1 MHHAKICDTKPVP
14 RALLSVYDK
23 TGIVDFARSL
33 SDLGWELLSS
43 GGTAKVIA
51 DAGIPVIDVATVTGY
66 PAILG
71 HRVVTLHPSIHGALL
86 ADTDNAEHVADM
98 HTHNIEPIALA
109 AINLYPFSSN
119 PSIELIDVGG
129 PAMVRAAAKNY
140 AHVAVVTEPTQYDAI
155 IDAIRTSGSVSPA
168 MRQQLAAQAFATTAA
183 YDAQVAQWFATE
195 VIHDTTSSELPQR
208 ITLNLV
214 REQTLRY
221 GENPHQRGARYTV
234 EGTQDWWSSTRQ
246 LGGKEMSYLNVLDS
260 EAACR
265 LAWSFDEPCA
275 VVIKHANP
283 CGLAVAA
290 TIEDAYR
297 EAHACDPL
305 SAFGG
310 VVALNRQAT
319 VEMARDLSEVFTEVL
334 IAPSYE
340 EGAVEILSAK
350 KNLRILQSTA
360 PTPQDRHVR
369 QISGGFLVQD
379 IDPVHI
385 DTSAWQVVTTVQPT
399 ADQVRDCVAAWITCA
414 TVSSNAIVLVN
425 DGSAVGIGGG
435 QQNRIDAARLACERA
450 GNRARGSVAAS
461 DAFFPFSDG
470 PQMLINAGVAVIVQ
484 PGGSQRDDESIA
496 LANNSG
502 IAMIFT
508 GTRHFRH

>member
-1 MHHAKICDTKPVP
+1 MP
-14 RALLSVYDK
+14 RALLSVFDK
-23 TGIVDFARSL
+23 TGVVDFARAL
-33 SDLGWELLSS
+33 HDLGWELLSS

-51 DAGIPVIDVATVTGY
+51 DAGIPVVDVATVTGY

-155 IDAIRTSGSVSPA
+155 IHAIRTSGSVPPA
-168 MRQQLAAQAFATTAA
+168 LRQQLAAQAFATTAA
-183 YDAQVAQWFATE
+183 YDAQVAQWFTTAT
-195 VIHDTTSSELPQR
+195 DTTPSELPQR

-234 EGTQDWWSSTRQ
+234 DGEHSWWSTTKQ

-260 EAACR
+260 EAACK

-283 CGLAVAA
+283 CGLAVAT
-290 TIEDAYR
+290 TIEAAYR
-297 EAHACDPL
+297 NAHACDPL

-310 VVALNRQAT
+310 VVAINREAT
-319 VEMARDLSEVFTEVL
+319 VEMAHDLKEVFTEVL

-340 EGAVEILSAK
+340 AGAIEILSAK
-350 KNLRILQSTA
+350 KNLRILQVDMSSQST
-360 PTPQDRHVR
+360 RHLR

-379 IDPVHI
+379 TDPVHI
-385 DTSAWQVVTTVQPT
+385 DTSAWQVVTTAQPT
-399 ADQVRDCVAAWITCA
+399 ASQLRDSVTAWITCA
-414 TVSSNAIVLVN
+414 AVSSNAIVLVN
-425 DGSAVGIGGG
+425 DGSAVGVGGG

-450 GNRARGSVAAS
+450 GNRALGSVAAS
-461 DAFFPFSDG
+461 DAFFPFADG

>member
-1 MHHAKICDTKPVP
+1 MP
-14 RALLSVYDK
+14 RALLSVFDK
-23 TGIVDFARSL
+23 TGVVDFARAL
-33 SDLGWELLSS
+33 HDLGWELLSS

-51 DAGIPVIDVATVTGY
+51 DAGIPVVDVATVTGY

-155 IDAIRTSGSVSPA
+155 IHAIRTSGSVPPA
-168 MRQQLAAQAFATTAA
+168 LRQQLAAQAFATTAA
-183 YDAQVAQWFATE
+183 YDAQVAQWFTTAT
-195 VIHDTTSSELPQR
+195 DTTPSELPQR

-234 EGTQDWWSSTRQ
+234 DGEHSWWSTTKQ

-260 EAACR
+260 EAACK

-275 VVIKHANP
+275 LVIKHANP
-283 CGLAVAA
+283 CGLAVAT
-290 TIEDAYR
+290 TIEAAYR
-297 EAHACDPL
+297 NAHACDPL

-310 VVALNRQAT
+310 VVAINREAT
-319 VEMARDLSEVFTEVL
+319 VEMAHDLKEVFTEVL

-340 EGAVEILSAK
+340 AGAIEILSAK
-350 KNLRILQSTA
+350 KNLRILQVDMSSQST
-360 PTPQDRHVR
+360 RHLR

-379 IDPVHI
+379 TDPVHI
-385 DTSAWQVVTTVQPT
+385 DTSAWQVVTTAQPT
-399 ADQVRDCVAAWITCA
+399 ASQLRDSVTAWITCA
-414 TVSSNAIVLVN
+414 AVSSNAIVLVN
-425 DGSAVGIGGG
+425 DGSAVGVGGG

-450 GNRARGSVAAS
+450 GNRALGSVAAS
-461 DAFFPFSDG
+461 DAFFPFADG

>member
-1 MHHAKICDTKPVP
+1 LI
-14 RALLSVYDK
+14 SVYDK
-23 TGIVDFARSL
+23 TGVVDFARAL
-33 SDLGWELLSS
+33 HDLGWELLSS

-51 DAGIPVIDVATVTGY
+51 DAGIPVTDVAQITGY

-71 HRVVTLHPSIHGALL
+71 HRVVTLHPAIHGALL
-86 ADTDNAEHVADM
+86 ADIDNAEHVADM
-98 HTHNIEPIALA
+98 QAHNIEPIALA

-119 PSIELIDVGG
+119 PSIDLIDVGG

-140 AHVAVVTEPTQYDAI
+140 AHVAVVTEPTQYDSI
-155 IDAIRTSGSVSPA
+155 IDAIRTYGSVPPA
-168 MRQQLAAQAFATTAA
+168 LRQQLAAQAFATTAN
-183 YDAQVAQWFATE
+183 YDAQVAQWFAAA
-195 VIHDTTSSELPQR
+195 DNTTSSELPQR
-208 ITLNLV
+208 ITLSLV

-234 EGTQDWWSSTRQ
+234 DGEHSWWSASQ
-246 LGGKEMSYLNVLDS
+246 QFGGKEMSYLNVLDS
-260 EAACR
+260 EAACK

-283 CGLAVAA
+283 CGLAIST
-290 TIEDAYR
+290 TIETAYR
-297 EAHACDPL
+297 NAHACDPL

-310 VVALNRQAT
+310 VVAINREAT
-319 VEMARDLSEVFTEVL
+319 VEMAHDLKEVFTEVL

-340 EGAVEILSAK
+340 AGAIEILSAK
-350 KNLRILQSTA
+350 KNLRILQLNMPTQST
-360 PTPQDRHVR
+360 QHLR

-379 IDPVHI
+379 TDLVHI
-385 DTSAWQVVTTVQPT
+385 DTSAWQVVTTAHPT
-399 ADQVRDCVAAWITCA
+399 ADQLRDCITAWITCA
-414 TVSSNAIVLVN
+414 AVSSNAIVLVSG
-425 DGSAVGIGGG
+425 GSAVGIGGG

-450 GNRARGSVAAS
+450 GNRALGSVAAS

-484 PGGSQRDDESIA
+484 PGGSQRDDASIA
-496 LANNSG
+496 AANNSG
-502 IAMIFT
+502 TAMIFT

>member
-1 MHHAKICDTKPVP
+1 MP
-14 RALLSVYDK
+14 RALLSVFDK
-23 TGIVDFARSL
+23 TGVVDFARAL
-33 SDLGWELLSS
+33 HDLGWELLSS

-51 DAGIPVIDVATVTGY
+51 DAGIPVVDVATVTGY

-155 IDAIRTSGSVSPA
+155 IDAIRTSGSVPPA
-168 MRQQLAAQAFATTAA
+168 LRQQLAAQAFATTAT
-183 YDAQVAQWFATE
+183 YDAQVAQWFATATN
-195 VIHDTTSSELPQR
+195 TTSSELPQR

-234 EGTQDWWSSTRQ
+234 DGEHSWWSTTEQ

-260 EAACR
+260 EAAWK

-283 CGLAVAA
+283 CGLAIASN
-290 TIEDAYR
+290 IESAYR
-297 EAHACDPL
+297 SAHACDPL

-310 VVALNRQAT
+310 VVAINRAAT
-319 VEMARDLSEVFTEVL
+319 VEMAHDLSEVFTEVL

-340 EGAVEILSAK
+340 DGAIEILSAK
-350 KNLRILQSTA
+350 KNLRILQSPA
-360 PTPQDRHVR
+360 PTTQDRHVR

-379 IDPVHI
+379 TDPMDV
-385 DTSAWQVVTTVQPT
+385 DTSAWQVVTTAQPT
-399 ADQVRDCVAAWITCA
+399 ADQLRDCITAWITCA
-414 TVSSNAIVLVN
+414 AVSSNAIVLVN

-450 GNRARGSVAAS
+450 GSRALGSVAAS
-461 DAFFPFSDG
+461 DAFFPFADG
-470 PQMLINAGVAVIVQ
+470 PQMLINAGVAVILQ

-496 LANNSG
+496 TANSHG

>member
-1 MHHAKICDTKPVP
+1 MP
-14 RALLSVYDK
+14 RALLSVFDK
-23 TGIVDFARSL
+23 TGVVDFARAL
-33 SDLGWELLSS
+33 HDLGWELLSS

-98 HTHNIEPIALA
+98 RTHNIEPIALA

-140 AHVAVVTEPTQYDAI
+140 AHVAVVTEPTQYDSI
-155 IDAIRTSGSVSPA
+155 IDAIRTNGSVPPA
-168 MRQQLAAQAFATTAA
+168 LRQQLAAQAFATTAA
-183 YDAQVAQWFATE
+183 YDAQVAQWFATAT
-195 VIHDTTSSELPQR
+195 DTTSSELPQR

-234 EGTQDWWSSTRQ
+234 DGEHSWWSTIRQ

-260 EAACR
+260 EAACK

-283 CGLAVAA
+283 CGLAIAT
-290 TIEDAYR
+290 TIESAYR
-297 EAHACDPL
+297 NAHACDPL

-310 VVALNRQAT
+310 VVAINREAT
-319 VEMARDLSEVFTEVL
+319 VEMAHDLKEVFTEVL

-340 EGAVEILSAK
+340 AGAIEILSAK
-350 KNLRILQSTA
+350 KNLRILLSPA

-379 IDPVHI
+379 TDPVHV
-385 DTSAWQVVTTVQPT
+385 DTSAWQVVTTAQPT
-399 ADQVRDCVAAWITCA
+399 ADQVRDCATAWITCA
-414 TVSSNAIVLVN
+414 AVSSNAIVLVN

-450 GNRARGSVAAS
+450 GNRAHGSVAAS

-470 PQMLINAGVAVIVQ
+470 PQMLINAGVVVIVQ

>member
-1 MHHAKICDTKPVP
+1 
-14 RALLSVYDK
+14 
-23 TGIVDFARSL
+23 
-33 SDLGWELLSS
+33 
-43 GGTAKVIA
+43 
-51 DAGIPVIDVATVTGY
+51 
-66 PAILG
+66 
-71 HRVVTLHPSIHGALL
+71 L

-155 IDAIRTSGSVSPA
+155 IHAIRTSGSVPPA
-168 MRQQLAAQAFATTAA
+168 LRQQLAAQAFATTAA
-183 YDAQVAQWFATE
+183 YDAQVAQWFTTAT
-195 VIHDTTSSELPQR
+195 DTTPSELPQR

-234 EGTQDWWSSTRQ
+234 DGEHSWWSTTKQ

-260 EAACR
+260 EAACK

-275 VVIKHANP
+275 LVIKHANP
-283 CGLAVAA
+283 CGLAVAT
-290 TIEDAYR
+290 TIEAAYR
-297 EAHACDPL
+297 NAHACDPL

-310 VVALNRQAT
+310 VVAINREAT
-319 VEMARDLSEVFTEVL
+319 VEMAHDLKEVFTEVL

-340 EGAVEILSAK
+340 AGAIEILSAK
-350 KNLRILQSTA
+350 KNLRILQVDMSSQST
-360 PTPQDRHVR
+360 RHLR

-379 IDPVHI
+379 TDPVHI
-385 DTSAWQVVTTVQPT
+385 DTSAWQVVTTAQPT
-399 ADQVRDCVAAWITCA
+399 ASQLRDSVTAWITCA
-414 TVSSNAIVLVN
+414 AVSSNAIVLVN
-425 DGSAVGIGGG
+425 DGSAVGVGGG

-450 GNRARGSVAAS
+450 GNRALGSVAAS
-461 DAFFPFSDG
+461 DAFFPFADG

>member
-1 MHHAKICDTKPVP
+1 MP
-14 RALLSVYDK
+14 RALLSVFDK
-23 TGIVDFARSL
+23 TGVVDFARAL
-33 SDLGWELLSS
+33 HDLGWELLSS

-51 DAGIPVIDVATVTGY
+51 DAGIPVIDVAEVTGY

-140 AHVAVVTEPTQYDAI
+140 AHVAVVTEPTQYDSI
-155 IDAIRTSGSVSPA
+155 IDVIRTSGSVPPA

-183 YDAQVAQWFATE
+183 YDAQVAQWFATAT
-195 VIHDTTSSELPQR
+195 DTISSELPQR
-208 ITLNLV
+208 ITLSLV

-234 EGTQDWWSSTRQ
+234 DGEQSWWSTIRQ

-283 CGLAVAA
+283 CGLAIAT

-297 EAHACDPL
+297 NAHACDPL

-310 VVALNRQAT
+310 VVALNREAT

-340 EGAVEILSAK
+340 VGAIEILSAK
-350 KNLRILQSTA
+350 KNLRVLQSPA
-360 PTPQDRHVR
+360 PTPQDRHLR

-379 IDPVHI
+379 TDPVHV
-385 DTSAWQVVTTVQPT
+385 DTSAWQVVTTAQPT
-399 ADQVRDCVAAWITCA
+399 ADQVRDCATAWITCA
-414 TVSSNAIVLVN
+414 AVASNAIVLVN

-450 GNRARGSVAAS
+450 GNRALGSVAAS
-461 DAFFPFSDG
+461 DAFFPFADG

-496 LANNSG
+496 LANNCG

>member
-1 MHHAKICDTKPVP
+1 MP
-14 RALLSVYDK
+14 RALLSVFDK
-23 TGIVDFARSL
+23 TGVVDFARAL
-33 SDLGWELLSS
+33 HDLGWELLSS

-129 PAMVRAAAKNY
+129 PAMVRAAAKNH
-140 AHVAVVTEPTQYDAI
+140 AHVAVVTEPSQYNSI
-155 IDAIRTSGSVSPA
+155 IDVIRTSGSVPPA

-183 YDAQVAQWFATE
+183 YDAQVAQWFATDT
-195 VIHDTTSSELPQR
+195 DTTSSELPQR
-208 ITLNLV
+208 ITLSLV

-234 EGTQDWWSSTRQ
+234 DGEQSWWSTIRQ

-283 CGLAVAA
+283 CGLAIAT
-290 TIEDAYR
+290 TIETAYR
-297 EAHACDPL
+297 NAHACDPL

-310 VVALNRQAT
+310 VVAINREAT
-319 VEMARDLSEVFTEVL
+319 VEMAHDLKEVFTEVL

-340 EGAVEILSAK
+340 AGAIEILSAK
-350 KNLRILQSTA
+350 KNLRILQVDMSSQST
-360 PTPQDRHVR
+360 RHLR

-379 IDPVHI
+379 TDPVHI
-385 DTSAWQVVTTVQPT
+385 DTSAWQVVTTAQPT
-399 ADQVRDCVAAWITCA
+399 ASQLRDCVTAWITCA
-414 TVSSNAIVLVN
+414 AVSSNAIVLVN

-450 GNRARGSVAAS
+450 VNRAHGSVAAS

-496 LANNSG
+496 AANNSG
-502 IAMIFT
+502 TAMIFT

>member
-1 MHHAKICDTKPVP
+1 MP
-14 RALLSVYDK
+14 RALLSVFDK
-23 TGIVDFARSL
+23 TGVVDFARAL
-33 SDLGWELLSS
+33 HDLGWELLSS

-98 HTHNIEPIALA
+98 RTHNIEPIALA

-140 AHVAVVTEPTQYDAI
+140 AHVAVVTEPTQYDSI
-155 IDAIRTSGSVSPA
+155 IDAIRTNGSVPPA
-168 MRQQLAAQAFATTAA
+168 LRQQLAAQAFATTAA
-183 YDAQVAQWFATE
+183 YDAQVAQWFATAT
-195 VIHDTTSSELPQR
+195 DTTSSELPQR

-234 EGTQDWWSSTRQ
+234 DGEHSWWSTIRQ

-260 EAACR
+260 EAACK

-283 CGLAVAA
+283 CGLAIAT
-290 TIEDAYR
+290 TIESAYR
-297 EAHACDPL
+297 NAHACDPL

-310 VVALNRQAT
+310 VVAINREAT

-340 EGAVEILSAK
+340 VGAIEILSAK
-350 KNLRILQSTA
+350 KNLRVLQSPA
-360 PTPQDRHVR
+360 PTPQDRHLR

-379 IDPVHI
+379 TDPVHV
-385 DTSAWQVVTTVQPT
+385 DTSAWQVVTTAQPT
-399 ADQVRDCVAAWITCA
+399 ADQVRDCATAWITCA
-414 TVSSNAIVLVN
+414 AVASNAIVLVN

-450 GNRARGSVAAS
+450 GNRAHGSVAAS

-470 PQMLINAGVAVIVQ
+470 PQMLINAGVVVIVQ

>member
-1 MHHAKICDTKPVP
+1 MP

-23 TGIVDFARSL
+23 TGVVDFAREL
-33 SDLGWELLSS
+33 HNLGWDLLSS

-129 PAMVRAAAKNY
+129 PAMVRAAAKNH
-140 AHVAVVTEPTQYDAI
+140 AHVAVVTEPSQYDSI
-155 IDAIRTSGSVSPA
+155 IDVIRTSGSVPPA

-183 YDAQVAQWFATE
+183 YDAQVAQWFAAA
-195 VIHDTTSSELPQR
+195 DNKTSLELPQR

-221 GENPHQRGARYTV
+221 GENPHQRGARYAV
-234 EGTQDWWSSTRQ
+234 DGEQSWWSTIRQ

-283 CGLAVAA
+283 CGLAIAT

-297 EAHACDPL
+297 NAHACDPL

-310 VVALNRQAT
+310 VVALNREAT

-340 EGAVEILSAK
+340 VGAIEILSAK
-350 KNLRILQSTA
+350 KNLRVLQSPA
-360 PTPQDRHVR
+360 PTPQDRHLR

-379 IDPVHI
+379 TDPVHV
-385 DTSAWQVVTTVQPT
+385 DTSAWQVVTTAQPT
-399 ADQVRDCVAAWITCA
+399 ADQLRDCVSAWITCA
-414 TVSSNAIVLVN
+414 AVASNAIVLVN
-425 DGSAVGIGGG
+425 NGSAVGIGGG

-450 GNRARGSVAAS
+450 GNRALGSVAAS

-496 LANNSG
+496 LANTSG
-502 IAMIFT
+502 TAMIFT

>member
-1 MHHAKICDTKPVP
+1 MP
-14 RALLSVYDK
+14 RALLSVFDK
-23 TGIVDFARSL
+23 TGVVDFARAL
-33 SDLGWELLSS
+33 HDLGWELLSS

-51 DAGIPVIDVATVTGY
+51 DAGIPVVDVATVTGY

-155 IDAIRTSGSVSPA
+155 IDAIRTSGSVPPA
-168 MRQQLAAQAFATTAA
+168 LRQQLAAQAFATTAT
-183 YDAQVAQWFATE
+183 YDAQVAQWFATATN
-195 VIHDTTSSELPQR
+195 TTSSELPQR

-234 EGTQDWWSSTRQ
+234 DGEHSWWSTTEQ

-260 EAACR
+260 EAAWK

-283 CGLAVAA
+283 CGLAIASN
-290 TIEDAYR
+290 IESAYR
-297 EAHACDPL
+297 SAHACDPL

-310 VVALNRQAT
+310 VVAINRAAT
-319 VEMARDLSEVFTEVL
+319 VEMAHDLSEVFTEVL

-340 EGAVEILSAK
+340 DGAIEILSAK
-350 KNLRILQSTA
+350 KNLRILQSPA
-360 PTPQDRHVR
+360 PTTQDRHVR

-379 IDPVHI
+379 TDPIHV
-385 DTSAWQVVTTVQPT
+385 DTSAWQVVTTAQPT
-399 ADQVRDCVAAWITCA
+399 ADQLRDCITAWITCA
-414 TVSSNAIVLVN
+414 AVSSNAIVLVN

-450 GNRARGSVAAS
+450 GSRALGSVAAS
-461 DAFFPFSDG
+461 DAFFPFADG
-470 PQMLINAGVAVIVQ
+470 PQMLINAGVAVILQ

-496 LANNSG
+496 TANSHG

>member
-1 MHHAKICDTKPVP
+1 MP
-14 RALLSVYDK
+14 RALLSVFDK
-23 TGIVDFARSL
+23 TGVVDFARAL
-33 SDLGWELLSS
+33 HDLGWELLSS

-98 HTHNIEPIALA
+98 RTHNIEPIALA

-140 AHVAVVTEPTQYDAI
+140 AHVAVVTEPTQYDSI
-155 IDAIRTSGSVSPA
+155 IDAIRTNGSVPPA
-168 MRQQLAAQAFATTAA
+168 LRQQLAAQAFATTAA
-183 YDAQVAQWFATE
+183 YDAQVAQWFATAT
-195 VIHDTTSSELPQR
+195 DTTSSELPQR

-234 EGTQDWWSSTRQ
+234 DGEQSWWPTIRQ

-283 CGLAVAA
+283 CGLAIAT

-297 EAHACDPL
+297 NAHACDPL

-310 VVALNRQAT
+310 VVAINREAT
-319 VEMARDLSEVFTEVL
+319 VEMAHDLKEVFTEVL

-340 EGAVEILSAK
+340 AGAIEILSAK
-350 KNLRILQSTA
+350 KNLRILLSPA
-360 PTPQDRHVR
+360 PTPQDRHLR

-379 IDPVHI
+379 TDPRHV
-385 DTSAWQVVTTVQPT
+385 DTSAWQVVTTAQPT
-399 ADQVRDCVAAWITCA
+399 ADQVRDCATAWITCA
-414 TVSSNAIVLVN
+414 AVSSNAIVLVN

-450 GNRARGSVAAS
+450 GNRAHGSVAAS

-470 PQMLINAGVAVIVQ
+470 PQMLINAGVEVIVQ

>member
-1 MHHAKICDTKPVP
+1 
-14 RALLSVYDK
+14 
-23 TGIVDFARSL
+23 
-33 SDLGWELLSS
+33 
-43 GGTAKVIA
+43 
-51 DAGIPVIDVATVTGY
+51 
-66 PAILG
+66 
-71 HRVVTLHPSIHGALL
+71 
-86 ADTDNAEHVADM
+86 M

-109 AINLYPFSSN
+109 AINLYPFSSD

-155 IDAIRTSGSVSPA
+155 IDAIRTSGSVPPA
-168 MRQQLAAQAFATTAA
+168 LRQKLAAQAFATTAA
-183 YDAQVAQWFATE
+183 YDAQVAQWFATAAAT
-195 VIHDTTSSELPQR
+195 DNTTSSELPQR

-234 EGTQDWWSSTRQ
+234 DGEHSWWSTTEQ

-260 EAACR
+260 EAACK

-283 CGLAVAA
+283 CGLAVAT
-290 TIEDAYR
+290 TIEAAYR
-297 EAHACDPL
+297 NAHACDPL

-310 VVALNRQAT
+310 VVAINREAT
-319 VEMARDLSEVFTEVL
+319 VEMAHDLKEVFTEVL

-340 EGAVEILSAK
+340 AGAIEILSAK
-350 KNLRILQSTA
+350 KNLRILQVDMSSQST
-360 PTPQDRHVR
+360 RHLR

-379 IDPVHI
+379 TDPVHI
-385 DTSAWQVVTTVQPT
+385 DTSAWQVVTTAQPT
-399 ADQVRDCVAAWITCA
+399 ASQLRDSVTAWITCA
-414 TVSSNAIVLVN
+414 AVSSNAIVLVN
-425 DGSAVGIGGG
+425 NGSAVGVGGG

-450 GNRARGSVAAS
+450 GNRALGSVAAS
-461 DAFFPFSDG
+461 DAFFPFADG

>member
-1 MHHAKICDTKPVP
+1 MF
-14 RALLSVYDK
+14 DK
-23 TGIVDFARSL
+23 TGVADFAREL
-33 SDLGWELLSS
+33 HNLGWDLLSS

-86 ADTDNAEHVADM
+86 ADIDNAEHVADM

-140 AHVAVVTEPTQYDAI
+140 AHVAVVTEPSQYNPI
-155 IDAIRTSGSVSPA
+155 IDVIRTSGSVPPA

-183 YDAQVAQWFATE
+183 YDAQVAQWFATAT
-195 VIHDTTSSELPQR
+195 DTTSSELPQR

-234 EGTQDWWSSTRQ
+234 DGEQSWWSTIRQ

-283 CGLAVAA
+283 CGLAIAT

-297 EAHACDPL
+297 NAHACDPL

-310 VVALNRQAT
+310 VVALNREAT

-340 EGAVEILSAK
+340 VGAIEILSAK
-350 KNLRILQSTA
+350 KNLRVLQSPA
-360 PTPQDRHVR
+360 PTPQDRHLR

-379 IDPVHI
+379 TDPVHV
-385 DTSAWQVVTTVQPT
+385 DTSAWQVVTTAQPT
-399 ADQVRDCVAAWITCA
+399 ANQLRDCVTAWITCA
-414 TVSSNAIVLVN
+414 AVASNAIVLVN

-461 DAFFPFSDG
+461 DAFFPFVDG

-484 PGGSQRDDESIA
+484 PRGSQRDDESIA

>member
-1 MHHAKICDTKPVP
+1 LI
-14 RALLSVYDK
+14 SVYDK
-23 TGIVDFARSL
+23 TGVVDFARSL

-51 DAGIPVIDVATVTGY
+51 DAGIPVTDVAQITGY

-71 HRVVTLHPSIHGALL
+71 HRVVTLHPAVHGALL
-86 ADTDNAEHVADM
+86 ADIDNAKHVAEM
-98 HTHNIEPIALA
+98 QAHNIEPIALA

-140 AHVAVVTEPTQYDAI
+140 AHVAVVTEHRQYDSI
-155 IDAIRTSGSVSPA
+155 IDAIRTNGSVPLVV
-168 MRQQLAAQAFATTAA
+168 RHQLAAQAFATTAA
-183 YDAQVAQWFATE
+183 YDAQVAQWF
-195 VIHDTTSSELPQR
+195 VSTTSATDNASSPELPQR

-221 GENPHQRGARYTV
+221 GENPHQRGARYSI
-234 EGTQDWWSSTRQ
+234 EGTQDWWSATRQ

-260 EAACR
+260 EAAWK

-283 CGLAVAA
+283 CGLAIASN
-290 TIEDAYR
+290 IESAYR
-297 EAHACDPL
+297 SAHACDPL

-310 VVALNRQAT
+310 VVAINRAAT

-340 EGAVEILSAK
+340 DGAIEILSAK
-350 KNLRILQSTA
+350 KNLRILQSPA
-360 PTPQDRHVR
+360 PTTQDHHVR

-379 IDPVHI
+379 TDPIHV
-385 DTSAWQVVTTVQPT
+385 DTSAWQVVTTAQPT
-399 ADQVRDCVAAWITCA
+399 ADQLRDCITAWITCA
-414 TVSSNAIVLVN
+414 AVSSNAIVLVN

-435 QQNRIDAARLACERA
+435 QQNRHDAARLACERA
-450 GNRARGSVAAS
+450 GSRALGSVAAS
-461 DAFFPFSDG
+461 DAFFPFADG
-470 PQMLINAGVAVIVQ
+470 PQILINAGVAVIVQ

-496 LANNSG
+496 AANNSG

>member
-1 MHHAKICDTKPVP
+1 MP

-23 TGIVDFARSL
+23 TGVVDFAREL
-33 SDLGWELLSS
+33 HNLGWELLSS

-86 ADTDNAEHVADM
+86 ADTNNAEHVADIQ
-98 HTHNIEPIALA
+98 THNIEPIALA

-129 PAMVRAAAKNY
+129 PAMVRAAAKNH
-140 AHVAVVTEPTQYDAI
+140 AHVAVVTEPSQYNSI
-155 IDAIRTSGSVSPA
+155 IDVIRTSGSVPPA

-183 YDAQVAQWFATE
+183 YDAQVAQWFATA
-195 VIHDTTSSELPQR
+195 IDTTSSELPQR

-234 EGTQDWWSSTRQ
+234 DGEQSWWSTIRQ

-283 CGLAVAA
+283 CGLAVAT

-297 EAHACDPL
+297 NAHACDPL

-310 VVALNRQAT
+310 VVALNREAT

-340 EGAVEILSAK
+340 VGAIEILSAK
-350 KNLRILQSTA
+350 KNLRVLQSPA
-360 PTPQDRHVR
+360 PTPQDRHLR

-379 IDPVHI
+379 TDPVHV
-385 DTSAWQVVTTVQPT
+385 DTSAWQVVTTAQPT
-399 ADQVRDCVAAWITCA
+399 ADQLRDCVSAWITCA
-414 TVSSNAIVLVN
+414 AVASNAIVLVN
-425 DGSAVGIGGG
+425 NGSAVGIGGG

-450 GNRARGSVAAS
+450 GNRALGSVAAS

-496 LANNSG
+496 LANTSG
-502 IAMIFT
+502 TAMIFT

>member
-1 MHHAKICDTKPVP
+1 MP
-14 RALLSVYDK
+14 RALLSVFDK
-23 TGIVDFARSL
+23 TGVVDFARAL
-33 SDLGWELLSS
+33 HDLGWELLSS

-98 HTHNIEPIALA
+98 HTHNIEPITLA

-140 AHVAVVTEPTQYDAI
+140 AHVAVVTEPTQYDSI
-155 IDAIRTSGSVSPA
+155 IDAIRTSGSVPPA

-183 YDAQVAQWFATE
+183 YDAQVAQWFAKAT
-195 VIHDTTSSELPQR
+195 DTTSSELPQR
-208 ITLNLV
+208 ITLSLV

-234 EGTQDWWSSTRQ
+234 DGEQSWWSTIRQ

-283 CGLAVAA
+283 CGLAIAT

-297 EAHACDPL
+297 NAHACDPL

-310 VVALNRQAT
+310 VVALNREAT
-319 VEMARDLSEVFTEVL
+319 VELARDLSEVFTEVL

-340 EGAVEILSAK
+340 DGAIEILSAK
-350 KNLRILQSTA
+350 KNLRVLQSPA
-360 PTPQDRHVR
+360 QTPQDRHLR

-379 IDPVHI
+379 TDPRHV
-385 DTSAWQVVTTVQPT
+385 DTSAWQVVTTARPT
-399 ADQVRDCVAAWITCA
+399 ADQLRDCVTAWITCA
-414 TVSSNAIVLVN
+414 AVSSNAIVLVN
-425 DGSAVGIGGG
+425 DGAAVGIGGG

-450 GNRARGSVAAS
+450 GNRALGSVAAS
-461 DAFFPFSDG
+461 DAFFPFADG

>member
-1 MHHAKICDTKPVP
+1 MQA
-14 RALLSVYDK
+14 
-23 TGIVDFARSL
+23 
-33 SDLGWELLSS
+33 
-43 GGTAKVIA
+43 
-51 DAGIPVIDVATVTGY
+51 
-66 PAILG
+66 
-71 HRVVTLHPSIHGALL
+71 
-86 ADTDNAEHVADM
+86 
-98 HTHNIEPIALA
+98 HNIEPIALA

-140 AHVAVVTEPTQYDAI
+140 AHVAVVTEPTQYDLI
-155 IDAIRTSGSVSPA
+155 IDAIRINGSVPLVV
-168 MRQQLAAQAFATTAA
+168 RQQLAAQAFTTTAA
-183 YDAQVAQWFATE
+183 YDAQVAQWFASTASAT
-195 VIHDTTSSELPQR
+195 DNASSPELPQR

-221 GENPHQRGARYTV
+221 GENPHQRGARYSI
-234 EGTQDWWSSTRQ
+234 EGTQDWWSATRQ

-260 EAACR
+260 EAAWK

-283 CGLAVAA
+283 CGLAIASN
-290 TIEDAYR
+290 IESAYR
-297 EAHACDPL
+297 SAHACDPL

-310 VVALNRQAT
+310 VVAINRAAT

-340 EGAVEILSAK
+340 DGAIEILSAK
-350 KNLRILQSTA
+350 KNLRILQSPA
-360 PTPQDRHVR
+360 PTTQDRHVR

-379 IDPVHI
+379 TDPMDV
-385 DTSAWQVVTTVQPT
+385 DTSAWQVVTTAQPT
-399 ADQVRDCVAAWITCA
+399 ADQLRDCITAWITCA
-414 TVSSNAIVLVN
+414 AVSSNAIVLVN

-450 GNRARGSVAAS
+450 GSRSQGSVAAS
-461 DAFFPFSDG
+461 DAFFPFTDG
-470 PQMLINAGVAVIVQ
+470 PQILINAGVAVIVQ

-496 LANNSG
+496 TANTHG